1 MRVERK
7 LGITGLI
14 SILLL
19 AFLLPKEASALSVSA
34 SGAVLME
41 QSSGRVLYENN
52 AHEIRRIASITK
64 ILTAIL
70 AIESGKMEEIV
81 KVSKEAVYTE
91 GSSIYL
97 QPGEKIKLE
106 DLVYGLMLRSGNDA
120 ASAIAEH
127 VGGSLEGFVFLMN
140 QKAEE
145 IGMKNTIFSN
155 PHGLD
160 DHEKHYSTPY
170 DMALLTRYAMND
182 EHFRTISG
190 TKVHRL
196 TREHGPQQ
204 WTNKN
209 RLLTEKYRHAT
220 GGKTGFTKR
229 AGRTLITTASNNG
242 MDLIAVTLN
251 APSDWNDHIGM
262 YEYGFN
268 NFQMKNV
275 LSAGNLS
282 VKADVPDNAELSIKK
297 DIYFPLTQRELSDM
311 RVEYQLLH
319 PKELAK
325 KTKGQ
330 VGFAIVH
337 FRDNPVIKTP
347 IYIKQFEKKEKESWW
362 ELLFQKLFSSDT

>member
-52 AHEIRRIASITK
+52 AHGIRRIASITK

-120 ASAIAEH
+120 SAIAEH
-127 VGGSLEGFVFLMN
+127 VGVAARVFVFLMN

-145 IGMKNTIFSN
+145 IGMK
-155 PHGLD
+155 
-160 DHEKHYSTPY
+160 KHY
-170 DMALLTRYAMND
+170 
-182 EHFRTISG
+182 
-190 TKVHRL
+190 
-196 TREHGPQQ
+196 
-204 WTNKN
+204 
-209 RLLTEKYRHAT
+209 
-220 GGKTGFTKR
+220 
-229 AGRTLITTASNNG
+229 
-242 MDLIAVTLN
+242 
-251 APSDWNDHIGM
+251 
-262 YEYGFN
+262 
-268 NFQMKNV
+268 
-275 LSAGNLS
+275 
-282 VKADVPDNAELSIKK
+282 
-297 DIYFPLTQRELSDM
+297 
-311 RVEYQLLH
+311 
-319 PKELAK
+319 
-325 KTKGQ
+325 
-330 VGFAIVH
+330 
-337 FRDNPVIKTP
+337 
-347 IYIKQFEKKEKESWW
+347 
-362 ELLFQKLFSSDT
+362 LFQSAWT